1 MTQARRRARLAL
13 TLLGLLIAAIGLII
27 YIPASSD
34 SDAADQARV
43 DASAADWGDVLGY
56 EASHA
61 AKEQRFEAD
70 ADKRIAEEDKT
81 FGAVLI
87 GIGLA
92 VGAARWAIRPTV
104 AAPRELKAEVPSPAP
119 AASVADE
126 LDKLAGLRD
135 RGELSP
141 IEFEQQKARLLGG

>member
-13 TLLGLLIAAIGLII
+13 TLAGLIVAAIGLII
-27 YIPASSD
+27 YIPASID
-34 SDAADQARV
+34 SDTADQAQI

-70 ADKRIAEEDKT
+70 SDKRIAEEDKT

-87 GIGLA
+87 TLGIA
-92 VGAARWAIRPTV
+92 IGASRWAVRPAATGQHAPQPV
-104 AAPRELKAEVPSPAP
+104 AAGPAP
-119 AASVADE
+119 VADE
-126 LDKLAGLRD
+126 LAKLADLREQ
-135 RGELSP
+135 GILSDT
-141 IEFEQQKARLLGG
+141 EFEQQKNRLLGG